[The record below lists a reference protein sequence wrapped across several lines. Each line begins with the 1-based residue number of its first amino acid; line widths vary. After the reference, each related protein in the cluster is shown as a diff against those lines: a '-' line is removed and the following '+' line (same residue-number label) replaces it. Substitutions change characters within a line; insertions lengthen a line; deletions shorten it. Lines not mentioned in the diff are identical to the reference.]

1 MVILSKQQLFLPRW
15 LSRQLLF
22 TKINN
27 NLIQNRMVSDYK
39 KEFENLISTVVK
51 EDASDLHLAEG
62 RQPIIRSGGFLIP
75 LTNHPILTRQDMK
88 GILDE
93 LVDVSKKEIFLEKK
107 EVDFAY
113 YDANKTRFRG
123 NAFFQLGRISIAL
136 RLVPKKI
143 KSFEEL
149 N

>member
-1 MVILSKQQLFLPRW
+1 
-15 LSRQLLF
+15 
-22 TKINN
+22 
-27 NLIQNRMVSDYK
+27 
-39 KEFENLISTVVK
+39 
-51 EDASDLHLAEG
+51 
-62 RQPIIRSGGFLIP
+62 
-75 LTNHPILTRQDMK
+75 MK

-143 KSFEEL
+143 KSFGIV
-149 N
+149 